1 MQDVESVREAQGELP
16 VVMGILKVLAFFHVQ
31 KGGRHKPSHRA
42 LWISVGLWILADQ
55 KAPKAFALSRLSF
68 CEQKD
73 RIRQRSKPLSMPYSV
88 QKLGHL
94 PPEWEHVVNWAA
106 WVGVLV
112 HVLSTSDLRAHV
124 PAQFTWQALLRSSIL
139 SAFLWRQF

>member
-1 MQDVESVREAQGELP
+1 MQDVESVKEAQGELP

-31 KGGRHKPSHRA
+31 KGGGHKPSHRA

-73 RIRQRSKPLSMPYSV
+73 RIRQRSKPLSMPS
-88 QKLGHL
+88 QCR
-94 PPEWEHVVNWAA
+94 NWAIC
-106 WVGVLV
+106 
-112 HVLSTSDLRAHV
+112 HRNESMLSIG
-124 PAQFTWQALLRSSIL
+124 LLGLEYLFMSCPL
-139 SAFLWRQF
+139 AT